1 MILISS
7 TNVRSLI
14 NSSRFVSGRGD
25 TDDLSFFTMENIGWR
40 LLLRYGKKKK
50 KEKHRWRAM
59 RSRNEFSAVKSNRV
73 IFLIVTNWYV
83 FRTSEYR
90 KNWVNRRIFCWI
102 VRDSRRVLVISFFKL
117 MKLRRSFLFSFL
129 PIEII
134 RLLIFLSLNVKK
146 DLYGKITDICFWD
159 FQTDDWIARIVS
171 SRWIARRGNVKKIWT
186 HVATRIV

>member
-40 LLLRYGKKKK
+40 LLLRYGKKK

-90 KNWVNRRIFCWI
+90 KNWVNRRISCWI

-129 PIEII
+129 PKEKLFVSWFSC
-134 RLLIFLSLNVKK
+134 LLMSRRIYMERSRMEYVSGIFKRMI
-146 DLYGKITDICFWD
+146 G
-159 FQTDDWIARIVS
+159 
-171 SRWIARRGNVKKIWT
+171 
-186 HVATRIV
+186 

>member
-1 MILISS
+1 M
-7 TNVRSLI
+7 TV
-14 NSSRFVSGRGD
+14 VV
-25 TDDLSFFTMENIGWR
+25 T
-40 LLLRYGKKKK
+40 LRQKKK

-90 KNWVNRRIFCWI
+90 KNWVNRRISCWI

-134 RLLIFLSLNVKK
+134 RLLVFLSLNVKK
-146 DLYGKITDICFWD
+146 DLYGKITDGICFWD